1 MDLGRPPTLSYHY
14 YYNILYYH
22 NTSTTMSVAPAP
34 APARPPRRT
43 AFLVGINYVNTSNEL
58 NGCYNDVVNVAQ
70 YLRTVLGYVAPGA
83 ISILTDGNRNVAGTA
98 SPLPP
103 TRQNILAGMA
113 ALVNGMVAGDE
124 AVFHFSGHGS
134 LVRDTNGDEVTGFDS
149 CLCPIDYDAPSASGG
164 GVVTDDEIRTLLV
177 ERVPRGARLYV
188 ILDCCHNGSGC
199 DIRYKYE
206 DFSILVRERPTP
218 LWRTQQRAFVNP
230 KYTDT
235 AGEVFMI
242 SGSRDEQ
249 TSADAY
255 INNAYAGALTY
266 AVFAILRANHTAIR
280 TYSWSAL
287 LRDVRHFM
295 RVNKY
300 TQIPQI
306 MTGQIISPARPVFAA
321 VAVVA
326 SRGAGVGAS
335 AAATYLELTTGS
347 NSSGR
352 ARGATAAVA
361 VAVAAANGTLFGFT
375 PNSGSI
381 RPRKTQQ
388 QIQFIH

>member
-1 MDLGRPPTLSYHY
+1 
-14 YYNILYYH
+14 
-22 NTSTTMSVAPAP
+22 MSI

-43 AFLVGINYVNTSNEL
+43 AFLVGINYVNTDNEL
-58 NGCYNDVVNVAQ
+58 NGCYNDVVNVSQ

-98 SPLPP
+98 SALPP
-103 TRQNILAGMA
+103 TRQNILAGMT
-113 ALVNGMVAGDE
+113 ALVDGMVAGDE

-134 LVRDTNGDEVTGFDS
+134 LVRDTNGDEATGFDS

-164 GVVTDDEIRTLLV
+164 GVVTDDEIRALLV
-177 ERVPRGARLYV
+177 NRVPRGARLYI

-266 AVFAILRANHTAIR
+266 AVFAILRANHAAIR

-321 VAVVA
+321 VA
-326 SRGAGVGAS
+326 SRGTGTGS
-335 AAATYLELTTGS
+335 GTPAAYLELTTGS
-347 NSSGR
+347 NSAGR
-352 ARGATAAVA
+352 ARGTTAATAAA
-361 VAVAAANGTLFGFT
+361 PSPNGTLFGFGFT

-381 RPRKTQQ
+381 RPRKAQQ

>member
-1 MDLGRPPTLSYHY
+1 
-14 YYNILYYH
+14 
-22 NTSTTMSVAPAP
+22 MSVAPAP
-34 APARPPRRT
+34 PPTRPPRRT
-43 AFLVGINYVNTSNEL
+43 ALLVGINYVNTDNEL

-98 SPLPP
+98 SALPP

-113 ALVNGMVAGDE
+113 ALVDGMVAGDE

-134 LVRDTNGDEVTGFDS
+134 LVRDTNGDEATGFDS

-164 GVVTDDEIRTLLV
+164 VVTDDEIRTLLV
-177 ERVPRGARLYV
+177 NRVPRGARLYA

-266 AVFAILRANHTAIR
+266 AVFTILRANHAAIR

-295 RVNKY
+295 RVNNY

-306 MTGQIISPARPVFAA
+306 MTGQIISPARAVFSAAA
-321 VAVVA
+321 VAAGAA
-326 SRGAGVGAS
+326 SRGTGSGS
-335 AAATYLELTTGS
+335 GAAATYLELTTGS

-352 ARGATAAVA
+352 ARGTAA
-361 VAVAAANGTLFGFT
+361 AAAAATNGTLFGFGFT

-381 RPRKTQQ
+381 RPRKAQQ
-388 QIQFIH
+388 KIQFIH